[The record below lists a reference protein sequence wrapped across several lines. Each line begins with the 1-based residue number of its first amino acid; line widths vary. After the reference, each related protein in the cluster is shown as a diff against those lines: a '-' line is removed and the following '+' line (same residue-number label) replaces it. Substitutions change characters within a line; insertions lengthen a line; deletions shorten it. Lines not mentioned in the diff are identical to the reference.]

1 MIKTFTRDLP
11 EIYSKYRFDPLITAQ
26 MKNVIETELQR
37 ISENSDYS
45 EYTETV
51 SAIMELLG
59 QVSETDEENLI
70 ITYEIIYNVAEG
82 NTSILEIAEYISR
95 NKLSV
100 SFESLGKF
108 IDSDSDLSDSAS
120 RIKSAVMWKTLYG
133 LQTYDIDVNVN
144 FPDWSWSS
152 GTLWG
157 YISEMFATS
166 SIAIKVRN
174 YGSIMGY
181 IKDHNY
187 FYPEIKTTD
196 EDDDFIAAKLSDFML
211 TPIYSASG
219 KLGTYKNERCA
230 VEAYYSK
237 LKTLNID
244 TPEFSNSIFQEMWR
258 LIATD
263 RTYKIGLYND
273 RTYNVGSLLYTP
285 AVREAVYDSKIYNDL
300 LTVILNAPY
309 RGDAFQPYLGY
320 DITMAQLKKYA
331 DALIENT
338 DKANTAIK
346 SEYNNILA
354 KVAKYTK
361 TLADASL
368 QSTFESLWG
377 GNSTYTIGDHLA
389 TLVYNESTKTMS
401 GSYESEHETTL
412 EFSSIKPVGQTDG
425 CWGSWEATDADGSSF
440 LIVINADDGG
450 HGTYNGMTMHYTND
464 NYTFTIER
472 EYSASEAIARC
483 KDAISQYQG
492 ILGTLASLI
501 VNWYDPRE
509 NKGFLYKHTFDQMY
523 KSAFARKFFTNI
535 DDWNEQQFLYSLAG
549 FFEYDTSGEAAY
561 MNSMYTDMKKF
572 GVGFRSLAQQLAE

>member
-26 MKNVIETELQR
+26 MKNVIEMELQR

-45 EYTETV
+45 EYAETV
-51 SAIMELLG
+51 SAIMKLLG

-120 RIKSAVMWKTLYG
+120 RIKSAIMWKTLYG

-144 FPDWSWSS
+144 FPKWSWGS

-166 SIAIKVRN
+166 NIAIKVHN
-174 YGSIMGY
+174 YGSLMGY

-187 FYPEIKTTD
+187 FYPEIKTAD
-196 EDDDFIAAKLSDFML
+196 EDDDFIAAKLSDFMI

-237 LKTLNID
+237 LKSLNID
-244 TPEFSNSIFQEMWR
+244 TPEFDNSIFQEMWR

-263 RTYKIGLYND
+263 STYKIGLYND

-285 AVREAVYDSKIYNDL
+285 AVREAVYDNKIYNDL

-309 RGDAFQPYLGY
+309 RGEVFEPYLGY
-320 DITMAQLKKYA
+320 DITMEQLKKYA
-331 DALIENT
+331 NALIENT

-368 QSTFESLWG
+368 QSAFESLWG
-377 GNSTYTIGDHLA
+377 GNSTYTVGEHLA

-401 GSYESEHETTL
+401 GSYKSEHEATY

-483 KDAISQYQG
+483 KDAISQYRG
-492 ILGTLASLI
+492 ILSTLGSLI
-501 VNWYDPRE
+501 VNWYDPRG
-509 NKGFLYKHTFDQMY
+509 NKGFLYKYTFDQMY
-523 KSAFARKFFTNI
+523 RSAFARKFFTNI

-549 FFEYDTSGEAAY
+549 FFEYDTSGEATY

-572 GVGFRSLAQQLAE
+572 GVGFRSLAQQLSE